1 MKLLIA
7 IPSHNRPYDI
17 QKRCLFWLKE
27 ISWFDWKVFVEPSQ
41 MMYYSQV
48 LPPDKLVSTIEG
60 AGLNGQIRFI
70 GRYAEENDYSHVFK
84 VDDDM
89 MFKKDGLKKDV
100 IWQETQKALSLCIE
114 RMSFDRDIHC
124 ITFAKPLGYRY
135 SPKSGFQLRK
145 KPVYG
150 NYLTKPSYLCNLN
163 PDLKIMDD
171 LFISIDIVQ
180 AGYRIETCNELYE
193 DAISHK
199 NAGGLQSV
207 DRDLLGRKT
216 FVAAKKLYPQV
227 EEMVNTKNGSFDIN
241 VNAYFQA
248 LKK

>member
-7 IPSHNRPYDI
+7 VPSHNRPYDI

-27 ISWFDWKVFVEPSQ
+27 ITLFDWKVFVEPSQ

-48 LPPDKLVSTIEG
+48 LTPDRLVSTIEG

-70 GRYAEENDYSHVFK
+70 GRYAEENGYSHVFK

-89 MFKKDGLKKDV
+89 MFKRDGIKKDF
-100 IWQETQKALSLCIE
+100 IGKETERILVKCLD
-114 RMSFDRDIHC
+114 RMSFDRQIHC
-124 ITFAKPLGYRY
+124 ITFAKPMGYRY
-135 SPKSGFQLRK
+135 STKSGFQLRK
-145 KPVYG
+145 RPVYG
-150 NYLTKPSYLCNLN
+150 NYLTLPVYLNQLN

-171 LFISIDIVQ
+171 LFISIDIVL
-180 AGYRIETCNELYE
+180 AWKTIETCNELYE

-207 DRDLLGRKT
+207 DRDLLGKKT
-216 FVAAKKLYPQV
+216 FEAAKKLYPLV
-227 EEMVNTKNGSFDIN
+227 EEMENSKNGTFDIN
-241 VNAYFQA
+241 VNAYFQG